1 MELARQLYP
10 QESVEIRITAGDRHA
25 ELSVGPGHEPGQW
38 AELITPSYRSFATKV
53 SAEAAPTST
62 EKRHA
67 RAFGSTEAKALSE
80 LATVLESKL
89 PVAAQASENPKA
101 APASNAGV
109 QRPHAI
115 K

>member
-53 SAEAAPTST
+53 TAEAAPTST

-67 RAFGSTEAKALSE
+67 RAFGSTEDKALRE
-80 LATVLESKL
+80 LAIVLESKL
-89 PVAAQASENPKA
+89 PLAGQASDIAKA
-101 APASNAGV
+101 APASDAGAK
-109 QRPHAI
+109 RPHAV